1 MFSNIRIFQG
11 KKWIGNHRSIWAG
24 GICFY
29 AEELTQL
36 TIFILLLKHKGL
48 LMQAPNVF
56 CFTLKSN
63 TYITALLKGE
73 TERRN
78 GGNSV
83 EESMSLM

>member
-1 MFSNIRIFQG
+1 
-11 KKWIGNHRSIWAG
+11 
-24 GICFY
+24 
-29 AEELTQL
+29 
-36 TIFILLLKHKGL
+36 
-48 LMQAPNVF
+48 MQAPNVF

-73 TERRN
+73 TKRRN